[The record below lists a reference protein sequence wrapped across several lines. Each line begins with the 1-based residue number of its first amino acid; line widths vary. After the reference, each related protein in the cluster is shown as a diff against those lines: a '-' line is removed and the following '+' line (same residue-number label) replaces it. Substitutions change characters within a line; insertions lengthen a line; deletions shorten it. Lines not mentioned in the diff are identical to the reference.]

1 MPEGF
6 TDADRERIREELLA
20 AGHELFSRHGLQKTT
35 IADLTDEVGIAPST
49 FYQFFDSKGDLY
61 VEVLEREG
69 TKMVAR
75 VLAASFERYDDPER
89 AISAFLNTLVD
100 EMESNRLVRR
110 LLVNPDELDRL
121 RNAVG
126 EDGQAES
133 RRESMAYILPYV
145 EAWYDDGR
153 LRGPDPETVASAVR
167 AISLLALHRE
177 DIGEE
182 RYEATMDLVIDAVAA
197 GLAGPDGD

>member
-35 IADLTDEVGIAPST
+35 IVDLTAEAGIAPST
-49 FYQFFDSKGDLY
+49 FYQFFDSKADLY

-69 TKMVAR
+69 MRMVAR
-75 VLAASFERYDDPER
+75 VLDASFERYDDPES

-100 EMESNRLVRR
+100 EMGSNRLVRR
-110 LLVNPDELDRL
+110 LLVDRDELDRL
-121 RNAVG
+121 RDAVG
-126 EDGQAES
+126 EDGRVASRQES
-133 RRESMAYILPYV
+133 IAYILPYV
-145 EAWYDDGR
+145 EGWYDNGQV
-153 LRGPDPETVASAVR
+153 RGPDPETIASAIR
-167 AISLLALHRE
+167 AVSMLALHRE
-177 DIGEE
+177 DIGEG

-197 GLAGPDGD
+197 GLAEPKQD

>member
-6 TDADRERIREELLA
+6 SDADRARIREALLA
-20 AGHELFSRHGLQKTT
+20 AGHELFSRHGLRKTT

-49 FYQFFDSKGDLY
+49 FYQFFDSKADLY

-75 VLAASFERYDDPER
+75 VLDASFERYDDPGR
-89 AISAFLNTLVD
+89 AIAAFLDTLVD

-110 LLVNPDELDRL
+110 LLVDRDELDRL

-126 EDGQAES
+126 EEGRAASRQES
-133 RRESMAYILPYV
+133 IAYILPYV
-145 EAWYDDGR
+145 EDWYENGQV
-153 LRGPDPETVASAVR
+153 RGPDPETIASAIR
-167 AISLLALHRE
+167 AVSMLALHRE
-177 DIGEE
+177 DIGED
-182 RYEATMDLVIDAVAA
+182 RYEATMDLVIEAVAA
-197 GLAGPDGD
+197 GLVRPEGD